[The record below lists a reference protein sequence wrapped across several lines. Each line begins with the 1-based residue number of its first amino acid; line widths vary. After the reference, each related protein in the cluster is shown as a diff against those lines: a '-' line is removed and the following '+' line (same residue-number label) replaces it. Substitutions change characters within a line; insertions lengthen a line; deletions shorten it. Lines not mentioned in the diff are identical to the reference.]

1 MQFNSHHDRAVLN
14 NNVEMPWVGLGV
26 FQAREGGEVERA
38 IHWALEAG
46 YRCIDTASLYGN
58 ERGVGR
64 AVRESGVAREQI
76 FITTKVWN
84 SALRSGTVREA
95 FENSLKRLGLETLDL
110 YLIHWPVEN
119 AFIKAWKV
127 LEQLHRSGSVRAIGV
142 SNFQVHHLETL
153 LRTCEITPAVNQVE
167 FHPYL
172 VQPDLLEFCRA
183 NGILLQA
190 WSPLMQGHL
199 TEVEELERLGDKY
212 NRTPAQIVLRWDLQH
227 GVATIPK
234 SVRRERIEQNF
245 QVFDFE
251 LSAADMAALDAL
263 DRGRRFGPDPDRF
276 SF

>member
-1 MQFNSHHDRAVLN
+1 MQVNSQHDRAVLN
-14 NNVEMPWVGLGV
+14 NKVEMPWMGLGV

-38 IHWALEAG
+38 VHWALEAG
-46 YRCIDTASLYGN
+46 YRCIDTASIYGN

-64 AVRESGVAREQI
+64 AVRESSVPRERI

-84 SALRSGTVREA
+84 SALRNGNVRKA
-95 FENSLKRLGLETLDL
+95 FEASMERLGLEILDL
-110 YLIHWPVEN
+110 YLIHWPVDI
-119 AFIKAWKV
+119 AFVRAWKV
-127 LEQLHRSGSVRAIGV
+127 LEQLHRSGAVRAIGV
-142 SNFQVHHLETL
+142 SNFQVHHLEAL
-153 LRTCEITPAVNQVE
+153 LRSCEITPAVNQVE

-172 VQPDLLEFCRA
+172 VQPDLHEFCRA

-199 TEVEELERLGDKY
+199 TQVDALGRLADKY

-227 GVATIPK
+227 GVAAIPK